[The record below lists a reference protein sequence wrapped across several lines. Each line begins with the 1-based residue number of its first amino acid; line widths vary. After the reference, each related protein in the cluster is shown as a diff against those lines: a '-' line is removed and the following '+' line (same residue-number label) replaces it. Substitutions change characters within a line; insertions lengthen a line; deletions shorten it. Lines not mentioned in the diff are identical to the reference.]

1 MSRDEARRLILDIAR
16 YIERTEPSHPAPPL
30 LRRAEK
36 LLGAKSFFEIV
47 RNMTPDGMHQLEMIA
62 GRPEVSDDNSSN

>member
-30 LRRAEK
+30 PRAEK
-36 LLGAKSFFEIV
+36 LLGAKSFFEIAI
-47 RNMTPDGMHQLEMIA
+47 RT
-62 GRPEVSDDNSSN
+62 